1 MSEEI
6 TRKKR
11 IRAGHKASVSKVIGQ
26 AKADLDSND
35 RDPLKLQ
42 QQRQKLKEKLEIL
55 RKLDSEILDLTAD
68 ENEISAEIEQTDE
81 FNGDLELTILTLDKA
96 LDANAATD
104 DTLQIPQGNQITAT
118 AGSRTADRAAHNS
131 SPSSQHSNDTTS
143 TRASSPHGAP
153 MTGTTD

>member
-26 AKADLDSND
+26 VKADLDSTD
-35 RDPLKLQ
+35 RDALKLQ

-118 AGSRTADRAAHNS
+118 AGSRTSDAAVCPSTVKTGKSADTVGLTVSVTARKDA
-131 SPSSQHSNDTTS
+131 
-143 TRASSPHGAP
+143 
-153 MTGTTD
+153 